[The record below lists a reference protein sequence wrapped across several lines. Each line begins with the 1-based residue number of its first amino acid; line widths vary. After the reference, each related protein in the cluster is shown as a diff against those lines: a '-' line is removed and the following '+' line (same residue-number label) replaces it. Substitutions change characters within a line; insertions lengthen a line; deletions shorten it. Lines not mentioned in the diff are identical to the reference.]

1 MSWHVH
7 NCTSRVF
14 DSDGYGVDTDNPP
27 TAQVLLD
34 YALNAQ
40 SERAIQDQP
49 ACLQP
54 GLFNERSHCSEEPVH
69 SRVGP
74 ARQRKSERSKE
85 DPAQPKIKF

>member
-1 MSWHVH
+1 MLEG
-7 NCTSRVF
+7 NRARA
-14 DSDGYGVDTDNPP
+14 P
-27 TAQVLLD
+27 QLLN
-34 YALNAQ
+34 LRF
-40 SERAIQDQP
+40 RARELHTPQP